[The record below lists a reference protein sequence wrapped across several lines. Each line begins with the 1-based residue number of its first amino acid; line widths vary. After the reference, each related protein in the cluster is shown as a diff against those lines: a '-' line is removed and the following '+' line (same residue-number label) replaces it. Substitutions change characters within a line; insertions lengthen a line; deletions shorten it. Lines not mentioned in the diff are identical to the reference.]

1 MPFVLINWIVGNSL
15 RRAEGQ
21 SAIRAAREH
30 DVAPVAGAELL
41 HRGKH
46 VDIVV
51 RSRAGTVYCQEDH
64 SRQSPW
70 IDRCTKQ
77 HAAAEVDRNVLI
89 KSWRDGRVLRVA
101 GPNTK
106 KRAPKI
112 SPADEE
118 IAISVHIECS
128 PHMLIGDIN
137 WIHPRDSAVSRS
149 TELPEAAR
157 GSGAPDLVLEAVT
170 HAAGCLIDREPLL
183 VTSSRVPVGLKTR
196 PGLAEIWR
204 AVHVVAER

>member
-1 MPFVLINWIVGNSL
+1 MPLILIHWVVGNPL
-15 RRAEGQ
+15 RRAKGQ

-30 DVAPVAGAELL
+30 DIAPVAGAKLL

-46 VDIVV
+46 VNIVV
-51 RSRAGTVYCQEDH
+51 GCRAGAVHCQEDLAG
-64 SRQSPW
+64 QSTW
-70 IDRCTKQ
+70 IDSRAKQ
-77 HAAAEVDRNVLI
+77 HATAKIDRNVLI

-112 SPADEE
+112 SPADEQ
-118 IAISVHIECS
+118 IAISVYVECS
-128 PHMLIGDIN
+128 PHRLVGDIN
-137 WIHPRDSAVSRS
+137 WIHPRDSAVSRP

-170 HAAGCLIDREPLL
+170 HAAGRLINCEPLL
-183 VTSSRVPVGLKTR
+183 VTASCVSVGLQAC
-196 PGLAEIWR
+196 PGLAEIQR
-204 AVHVVAER
+204 AV